1 MKKCKAVVFDACRK
15 ASVKQIRMPEVDD
28 GSIVVRTVYTG
39 ISSGT
44 EMAVYNG
51 EACADGVCFPC
62 VPGYES
68 VGEIIYA
75 GKNAPK
81 DIQGI
86 PFKEGD
92 RVMANEV
99 RYFPDYAGAWG

>member
-1 MKKCKAVVFDACRK
+1 
-15 ASVKQIRMPEVDD
+15 MPEVDD

-68 VGEIIYA
+68 VGKSSMLERTRPRTFREFRSRKA
-75 GKNAPK
+75 TG
-81 DIQGI
+81 
-86 PFKEGD
+86 
-92 RVMANEV
+92 
-99 RYFPDYAGAWG
+99 